1 MRKISVFLFLSVAV
15 VLSFCTSSKKAQ
27 TANTASKVT
36 YVANV
41 QPIISGNCS
50 PCHIPPQGNKKAYNS
65 YVAVKSDIDEILSR
79 IQKNP
84 GEKGFMPMRHPKLSD
99 STILVLM
106 NWKKGGMLE

>member
-1 MRKISVFLFLSVAV
+1 MRKLSVVLFLSVAV

-27 TANTASKVT
+27 IAPVKMT

-50 PCHIPPQGNKKAYNS
+50 PCHIPTQGNKTPYNT
-65 YVAVKSDIDEILSR
+65 YQAVKTDIDEILTR

-84 GEKGFMPMRHPKLSD
+84 GERGFMPFKHAKLSD
-99 STILVLM
+99 STILVLT
-106 NWKKGGMLE
+106 NWKKDGLLEK